1 MNAKSNLKEPKMR
14 EREIIKN
21 KTIMWS
27 KIKTM
32 KEDES
37 VRQRK
42 LLGAM
47 GLSVTEDLETVTA
60 DINRRNNEAVVSQV
74 HRMPEKANPDETRP
88 RGRKAKKLKDIA
100 EGRRPA
106 VESPK
111 PKGKPGR
118 PKGSGNKTS
127 AKKTQAAAND
137 QKRGP
142 GRPKGS
148 TKKKNVK
155 SKEDAETP
163 KRRPGRPKRSKNKKT
178 LLREGRQAKREKRKN
193 KDGT

>member
-1 MNAKSNLKEPKMR
+1 MR

-118 PKGSGNKTS
+118 PKGS
-127 AKKTQAAAND
+127 
-137 QKRGP
+137 
-142 GRPKGS
+142 
-148 TKKKNVK
+148 
-155 SKEDAETP
+155 
-163 KRRPGRPKRSKNKKT
+163 KNKKT